1 MIQGLIQIESEG
13 LSASEKL
20 VLLVFST
27 HFDAELSGPMSLPRL
42 AEKLGLREGLVAAA
56 MPVLLGKGLMT
67 ARVCFGGTGRPV
79 REFALNEAALRKFP
93 AGRKLRKE
101 SVLSAAS
108 FLRCPTIKTSML
120 SWSDQSGVL
129 DVDDGSSEGSDSA
142 AVVHPNVR
150 RMVECRKGLLDTSDV
165 LLLTVLL
172 AVSDSLGVVEGWS
185 SRQLAIL
192 IGVTP
197 LALKGRLKKLVRHG
211 VIRQVIPGVAAPI
224 FQKKMKTII
233 LLNTNHRLFASVG
246 RKVAVCIDRGAPE
259 NGEVR
264 LLQSLF
270 FESKGVGS
278 ANFSAKEVALL
289 KSLPLHAFKQLEY
302 VLLELASNGLVSVLG
317 EQKIDRSR
325 LIEAAKAALQGV
337 IRVPKA
343 GDSVVSQLRSYAAQ
357 GLIESLAFQVYLLA
371 VELNDRIGKELAKA
385 GTPDRLLVLPGN
397 MFTGYEYVAVLAYP
411 CVGGGDP
418 VDEVN
423 GPWRGVF
430 AKETDI
436 SQSTRERVGL
446 VSSA

>member
-1 MIQGLIQIESEG
+1 MLQDLIQIKTDE

-27 HFDAELSGPMSLPRL
+27 HFDASLSGPMSLPRL

-56 MPVLLGKGLMT
+56 MPALLGKGVMT
-67 ARVCFGGTGRPV
+67 ARVCYGATGRPV
-79 REFALNEAALRKFP
+79 REFALDEAKLRTFP
-93 AGRKLRKE
+93 AGRKLRE
-101 SVLSAAS
+101 ASVLSAAS
-108 FLRCPTIKTSML
+108 FLRTPTIKSSML
-120 SWSDQSGVL
+120 NWSGQPGL
-129 DVDDGSSEGSDSA
+129 VDAEDGSSEGSESA
-142 AVVHPNVR
+142 ALDYPKVR
-150 RMVECRKGLLDTSDV
+150 RMVECRKGLLDASDV

-185 SRQLAIL
+185 SRQLALL

-224 FQKKMKTII
+224 FQKKLKTII

-325 LIEAAKAALQGV
+325 LIEAAKTALQGV

-446 VSSA
+446 VSSV